1 MTQPRTLGIVA
12 RFPFGYFFN
21 TVLFGVQAVARQHH
35 LNVLVIQGTAE
46 DVAATQIAR
55 GNVDAWLVMSNG
67 GDANALLPQ
76 GKPTVSIGMRTAP
89 LRCSAVLPDNSGGI
103 EAAMQHL
110 AAHGHEQIA
119 FVGWTELGD
128 IQERYEG
135 YQSALAQRGQA
146 LDLNRVVFASDTSVE
161 AGKRAVQTLIER
173 GMPCTAIVAATDL
186 NALGIMQA
194 LQQAGYNV
202 PGDVAV
208 IGFDDVPLAQS
219 VKPSLSTVRQSFEQL
234 GVAAAQQALAELAA
248 PGEPQI
254 IFTPVQFLPRQSCGC
269 QSSAQIELA
278 EGDSADEQEWQ
289 AQLGRAL
296 VQTLAHPVPI
306 APDAAIAER
315 WPEVAALAAT
325 VSAALAG
332 TADTDLSALGGLWNS
347 DLALRANIES
357 QQATIAL
364 LERAITARYGSDLS
378 EQARALLDRM
388 RLEMMRSYRA
398 YQEGRIRYLEAAVQ
412 HTNRISLL
420 LLDESN
426 PQAQQLNWLMNTQ
439 IVWGCLGLWQ
449 GGNPSSGMLLIDQA
463 YSETPT
469 SRAQAG
475 QRYLAAQFPPLELLP
490 APQSAADTP
499 TTLLL
504 PLKTNNQDWGYLAL
518 AGTLVPAEL
527 RLAEGG
533 TDQLIMWATHL
544 ATMLERR
551 QLVNELRQSYEN
563 ERVLASTVRDLGAP
577 IIPLLA
583 GVLLIPLV
591 GAIDTSR
598 AQHVI
603 NAVLE
608 GVSQHHAS
616 TVLLDLTAVPI
627 VDTQVANTLIQTAQ
641 AATLLG
647 AQVILVGIRPEIA
660 QSIVSL
666 GINLQQIITQPSL
679 EVALR
684 SLVRR

>member
-21 TVLFGVQAVARQHH
+21 TVLFGVQSVARQQN

-46 DVAATQIAR
+46 SVAATQIAR
-55 GNVDAWLVMSNG
+55 NKADAWLVMSNG
-67 GDANALLPQ
+67 GDAQALLPQ
-76 GKPTVSIGMRTAP
+76 GKPVISIGTRDAP
-89 LRCSAVLPDNSGGI
+89 LRCSAVLPDNRGGV

-110 AAHGHEQIA
+110 AGHGHAQIA
-119 FVGWTELGD
+119 FAGWTGLGD

-135 YQSALAQRGQA
+135 YQAALAQRGQA
-146 LDLNRVVFASDTSVE
+146 LDLNRVVFLRDTSVE
-161 AGKRAVQTLIER
+161 EGKRAVQTLIER
-173 GMPCTAIVAATDL
+173 GMPCTAIVAATDM
-186 NALGIMQA
+186 NALGVMQA
-194 LQQAGYNV
+194 LQQAGYSV

-219 VKPSLSTVRQSFEQL
+219 VKPSLSTIRQSFEQL
-234 GVAAAQQALAELAA
+234 GIAAAQQALAELDA
-248 PGEPQI
+248 PGAPQI

-269 QSSAQIELA
+269 QLDAGASA
-278 EGDSADEQEWQ
+278 SEQEWQ
-289 AQLGRAL
+289 AQLARAL
-296 VQTLAHPVPI
+296 VQTLAYPVPI
-306 APDAAIAER
+306 APGEAIAGR

-332 TADTDLSALGGLWNS
+332 APDADLGALGSLWNS
-347 DLALRANIES
+347 DLALRANIEA

-364 LERAITARYGSDLS
+364 LERAIADRAPHYGGQIS
-378 EQARALLDRM
+378 EQARTLLERM
-388 RLEMMRSYRA
+388 RFEMMRSYRA

-426 PQAQQLNWLMNTQ
+426 PQAQQLNWLATTQ
-439 IVWGCLGLWQ
+439 IVWGCLGLWH
-449 GGNPSSGMLLIDQA
+449 GGNASSGTLLIDQA
-463 YSETPT
+463 YSETPAG
-469 SRAQAG
+469 RAHPG
-475 QRYLAAQFPPLELLP
+475 QPYPAASFPPLELLP
-490 APQSAADTP
+490 APQSASDAP

-504 PLKTNNQDWGYLAL
+504 PLRTNEHDWGYLAL

-533 TDQLIMWATHL
+533 TDHLIMWATHL

-563 ERVLASTVRDLGAP
+563 ERALASTVRDLGAP
-577 IIPLLA
+577 TIPLMA

-598 AQHVI
+598 AQQVI

-608 GVSQHHAS
+608 GVSQHHAG

-641 AATLLG
+641 AAMLLG
-647 AQVILVGIRPEIA
+647 AQVVLVGIRPEIA

-666 GINLQQIITQPSL
+666 GISLQQIITQPSL

-684 SLVRR
+684 ALLRRPS